1 MVKNTYVV
9 DANVILRYLL
19 SDHPKHYE
27 KAVQFMGQVKLGEVE
42 AFIPEGVL
50 VECVYVL
57 LKFYQVPR
65 SEIAVSFENVL
76 NYKGIINDNRSILIK
91 GLRLFQ
97 EKNVDIVD
105 ALVHTIS
112 KEKNW
117 LRFTFD
123 KDLGRLEEK

>member
-1 MVKNTYVV
+1 VKNTYVV

-19 SDHPKHYE
+19 SDHREHFQ
-27 KAVQFMGQVKLGEVE
+27 KAVQFMGQVKLGEVG

-57 LKFYQVPR
+57 LKFYKVPR
-65 SEIAVSFENVL
+65 SEIALSLENIL

-105 ALVHTIS
+105 AIVHTIS
-112 KEKNW
+112 KEKKW
-117 LRFTFD
+117 LSFTFD

>member
-1 MVKNTYVV
+1 MKNTYVV
-9 DANVILRYLL
+9 DANVVLRYLL
-19 SDHPKHYE
+19 SDHPEHYQ
-27 KAVQFMGQVKLGEVE
+27 KAVQFMGQVKLGVVE

-65 SEIAVSFENVL
+65 PEIALSLENIL
-76 NYKGIINDNRSILIK
+76 NYKGIINDNRSVLIE

-112 KEKNW
+112 KERNW
-117 LRFTFD
+117 HSFSLD
-123 KDLGRLEEK
+123 KDLVKLQEK